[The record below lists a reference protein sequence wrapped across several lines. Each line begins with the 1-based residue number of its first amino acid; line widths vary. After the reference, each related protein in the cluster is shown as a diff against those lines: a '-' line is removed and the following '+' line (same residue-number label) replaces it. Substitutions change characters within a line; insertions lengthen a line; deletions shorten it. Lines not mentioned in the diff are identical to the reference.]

1 MHLVQPSDHVVPLL
15 NGLLPGPEERSLP
28 VMLVRARDAFIS
40 HFKPLLIANG
50 ISEPQWR
57 VLRVLRD
64 VDRLEPHEVAFRA
77 GVLSPSLTRMTG
89 ALVTR
94 GFLLREPSQIDRRR
108 LYLSVT
114 PAGHELMSR
123 LIAESTA
130 SYAAIIERFGRDR
143 MDHLFELLASL
154 AELDIRTRP

>member
-1 MHLVQPSDHVVPLL
+1 MHLVQAPDHVDPLL
-15 NGLLPGPEERSLP
+15 IGMLPVQEERSLP
-28 VMLVRARDAFIS
+28 VMLARARDAFVS
-40 HFKPLLIANG
+40 HFRPLLIANG

-94 GFLLREPSQIDRRR
+94 GFLLREPSQLDRRR

-114 PAGHELMSR
+114 PAGQELMSR
-123 LIAESTA
+123 IIVESTA
-130 SYAAIIERFGRDR
+130 AYSAILQRFGRDR

-154 AELDIRTRP
+154 AEMDIRTRP